1 MIFYG
6 AIGVVAG
13 GRFGYMLFYNFD
25 IFLSNPLTV
34 FAVQNGGMSFHG
46 GFLGVLLA
54 MVKRLI

>member
-46 GFLGVLLA
+46 GFLD
-54 MVKRLI
+54 MMPYQ